1 MRAVWDARPYGVVR
15 HFTAIPTLKKETFCL
30 DIHQLEI
37 LDVIVNKKSFKK
49 AAEQCFVSTSTLTR
63 QIAAMEAEVGFTI
76 FERSAFGVTL
86 TEQGEI
92 FYQQTQSIPLLYEGA
107 VTSARGITQKKQIVK
122 VSIFGYTRN
131 YIIHACEA
139 LKAQNERVDFSFVSC
154 RFLDSASALLNCRA
168 DLAPL
173 AELGDTDERFF
184 VLPIF
189 QCCNCVI
196 VPEDH
201 PFAGRETVRAAEL
214 NGRTILRSARKT
226 AGKNDR
232 DMRLLWERCCPD
244 SNFLEYQH
252 PDQADALCQINGYPI
267 ASIGFLATN
276 PGFCRVRIEDAPYL
290 SIGAVCR
297 AEDEGRYRAL
307 MESFRDFILT
317 SPYFYNAKERGIVK

>member
-1 MRAVWDARPYGVVR
+1 M
-15 HFTAIPTLKKETFCL
+15 

-76 FERSAFGVTL
+76 FERSAFGVKL

-122 VSIFGYTRN
+122 ISIFGYTRN

-139 LKAQNERVDFSFVSC
+139 LKARNERVDFSFVSC
-154 RFLDSASALLNCRA
+154 RFLDSASALLNRRA

-173 AELGDTDERFF
+173 AELGDMDERFF
-184 VLPIF
+184 ALPIF
-189 QCCNCVI
+189 RCCNCVI
-196 VPEDH
+196 VPEEH
-201 PFAGRETVRAAEL
+201 PLAKRDSIRAEEL
-214 NGRTILRSARKT
+214 NGRTILRSVRK
-226 AGKNDR
+226 AGGINDR
-232 DMRLLWERCCPD
+232 EMKLLWEHSCPD
-244 SNFLEYQH
+244 STFLEYQH

-276 PGFCRVRIEDAPYL
+276 PGFRRVCIEDAPYIP
-290 SIGAVCR
+290 IGAVCR
-297 AEDEGRYRAL
+297 AEDAEHYLPL

-317 SPYFYNAKERGIVK
+317 SPAFQRAKERGIVI